1 MERIS
6 LPKAHRTH
14 RRDLPIPHT
23 TRSLNG
29 AHRAKISR
37 KWYRDLQFD
46 RLPTLPQRAWAT
58 AGTTSLKIPTAGGVR
73 QWATFSPVWSIW
85 GIPSISRPVT
95 GTSTASRLPKRIG
108 KSLRTP
114 TKPSLTRLHGKPRR
128 SSAGRSGAGQTAV
141 QYHLQRRIWRW
152 PRGFSRRDRV
162 SDESRITERT
172 PRTVRL
178 QDAWCGVFCVFGR
191 VSCKFE
197 FDGIFLYESGKHWF
211 SLPDF
216 KFVLPENPC
225 KSGSFAKCLQFHLK
239 NRLDNIHRT

>member
-6 LPKAHRTH
+6 LPKTHRTR
-14 RRDLPIPHT
+14 RRDLPVPQYHPFLKWGAQGENIPKVIPRFTVWPSAYLAAKGVGNRRNNKFEDPYRWWGTTVSYILARVEYMGHT
-23 TRSLNG
+23 VNFKTC
-29 AHRAKISR
+29 
-37 KWYRDLQFD
+37 YRD
-46 RLPTLPQRAWAT
+46 
-58 AGTTSLKIPTAGGVR
+58 
-73 QWATFSPVWSIW
+73 
-85 GIPSISRPVT
+85 
-95 GTSTASRLPKRIG
+95 STASRLPKRIG

-128 SSAGRSGAGQTAV
+128 SSAGRSDTGQTAF